1 MPLHA
6 DITRRDA
13 LKGIIASA
21 LAASLAPSAFAKGA
35 NDRLVIGAIGLGGRG
50 GRGRA
55 HAKLLA
61 NRKDAHLAYVCDPD
75 LNRAEQAAAEVEKA
89 SGKQWKTYSRN

>member
-13 LKGIIASA
+13 LKGITASA
-21 LAASLAPSAFAKGA
+21 LTASLAPSAFAKGA
-35 NDRLVIGAIGLGGRG
+35 NERLVIGAIGLGGRG
-50 GRGRA
+50 RA

-61 NRKDAHLAYVCDPD
+61 SRKDVHLAYVRAPD

-89 SGKQWKTYSRN
+89 SDKQWKMCSLN